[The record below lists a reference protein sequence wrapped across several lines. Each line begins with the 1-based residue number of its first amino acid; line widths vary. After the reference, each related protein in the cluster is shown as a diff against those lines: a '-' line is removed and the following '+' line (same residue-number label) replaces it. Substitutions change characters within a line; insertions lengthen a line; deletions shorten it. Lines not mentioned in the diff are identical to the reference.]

1 VDKIAAHRPQLM
13 MLPVVFATKSL
24 VPLGWPLSD
33 AGWATLGLGVNS
45 AICYGLYIYLD
56 ERFREIGGQGTGCLL
71 RDSSF
76 AKS

>member
-1 VDKIAAHRPQLM
+1 MNDQGSRTHIGDSAAMVAASRDHLDWLRRE
-13 MLPVVFATKSL
+13 
-24 VPLGWPLSD
+24 
-33 AGWATLGLGVNS
+33 
-45 AICYGLYIYLD
+45 LD